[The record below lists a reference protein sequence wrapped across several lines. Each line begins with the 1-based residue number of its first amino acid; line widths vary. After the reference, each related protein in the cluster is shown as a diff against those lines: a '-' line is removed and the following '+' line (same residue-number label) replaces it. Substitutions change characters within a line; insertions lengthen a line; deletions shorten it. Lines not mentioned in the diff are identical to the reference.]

1 MITIA
6 TKYSENA
13 LLPDAILN
21 GVQNGDIVETKDSVN
36 VRITYLGTFNNTNG
50 WCEKDLDY
58 VTHKLYNQSFG
69 YVQQVWKN
77 RMPIGDWWHK
87 VKMEI
92 VSDNVLNSKVEA
104 RRVKNI
110 KR

>member
-21 GVQNGDIVETKDSVN
+21 GVQNGDIVETKDSVK

-50 WCEKDLDY
+50 WCDKDLDY
-58 VTHKLYNQSFG
+58 VTQKLYNQSFFH
-69 YVQQVWKN
+69 VQQVWKN
-77 RMPIGDWWHK
+77 RMPIDDWWHK

-92 VSDNVLNSKVEA
+92 VSDKVVDSKFEA
-104 RRVKNI
+104 RRANRI